1 VGAAH
6 IPPPNTDA
14 GEMGVA
20 WFRWQLLGDSEA
32 CEYFKGMPG
41 SLDWRLQE
49 TDNLS
54 DCD

>member
-1 VGAAH
+1 
-6 IPPPNTDA
+6 
-14 GEMGVA
+14 MGVA

-32 CEYFKGMPG
+32 CEYFKGMPS
-41 SLDWRLQE
+41 SLDWRNQE